1 MGRIKEWEELTISDN
16 FLFQKVMQNPR
27 LCKRL
32 IEKLLGIKARRLNY
46 PVAEKTIE
54 ASPTQ
59 KGIRLDLYVETEDG
73 TTIDIEMQ
81 TADKPLGWLPK
92 RTRYY
97 QAMID
102 LNVLGK
108 GKDYIDLKM
117 SFVIFICTFDPFP
130 ESGRKMYTFTSRCH
144 EQEGLE
150 LGDET
155 VKIFLNTKGK
165 AGDVDEDID
174 KFLAYVDGKAA
185 EGEFAQ
191 DVAAE
196 VERVKQHNETRVEYM
211 TLMMELKE
219 QRREGYNEG
228 VIDGENRGRNEG
240 RNEGRVDNIV
250 DNVRALVAKKGWS
263 PDEAFDVLGVSP
275 EDRTVVMARL

>member
-1 MGRIKEWEELTISDN
+1 MGRIKEWEELTICDN
-16 FLFQKVMQNPR
+16 FLFQKVMQNKR
-27 LCKRL
+27 ICKRL
-32 IEKLLGIKARRLNY
+32 IEKLLDIQVKRITY

-59 KGIRLDLYVETEDG
+59 RGIRLDLYVETEDG
-73 TTIDIEMQ
+73 TIIDIEMQ
-81 TADKPLGWLPK
+81 TADKSLGWLPK

-108 GKDYIDLKM
+108 GKDYIELKL

-130 ESGRKMYTFTSRCH
+130 GSNRKIYTFSNRCH
-144 EQEGLE
+144 EQDSLE

-155 VKIFLNTKGK
+155 VKIFLNTKGT
-165 AGDVDEDID
+165 AGNVDEDID

-185 EGEFAQ
+185 EGEFTQ
-191 DVAAE
+191 DIAAE
-196 VERVKQHNETRVEYM
+196 VERIKQHNETKVEYM

-219 QRREGYNEG
+219 QRREGYDEG
-228 VIDGENRGRNEG
+228 VIYGENRGR
-240 RNEGRVDNIV
+240 VDTIV
-250 DNVRALVAKKGWS
+250 NNVRALVAKKGWS
-263 PDEAFDVLGVSP
+263 PDEAFDILGVSP
-275 EDRTVVMARL
+275 EDRVVVIERL

>member
-1 MGRIKEWEELTISDN
+1 MGRIKDWEELTISDN

-32 IEKLLGIKARRLNY
+32 IEKLLGIKVKQLTY
-46 PVAEKTIE
+46 PATEKTIE

-73 TTIDIEMQ
+73 TIIDIEMQ
-81 TADKPLGWLPK
+81 TADKSLGWLSK

-108 GKDYIDLKM
+108 GKDYIELKM

-130 ESGRKMYTFTSRCH
+130 GNDRKMYTFANRCR
-144 EQEGLE
+144 ENDGLE

-155 VKIFLNTKGK
+155 VKIFLNTKGTVGK
-165 AGDVDEDID
+165 VDEDID

-185 EGEFAQ
+185 EGQFTQ
-191 DVAAE
+191 DIAAE
-196 VERVKQHNETRVEYM
+196 VERIKQHNETKVEYM

-219 QRREGYNEG
+219 QRREGYDE
-228 VIDGENRGRNEG
+228 GRNDG

-250 DNVRALVAKKGWS
+250 DNVRSLVTKKGWS
-263 PDEAFDVLGVSP
+263 PNEAFDVLNVSP
-275 EDRTVVMARL
+275 EDRVVVISRL